1 VVKVV
6 VVEVNVEQVVQEI
19 RPQQLLVKEILVEME
34 VLLYLL
40 VEVVVVLVL

>member
-1 VVKVV
+1 MV

-19 RPQQLLVKEILVEME
+19 RHQQLLIKEILVEME

>member
-1 VVKVV
+1 VVQVV

-19 RPQQLLVKEILVEME
+19 HPQQLLVKEIMVEME

-40 VEVVVVLVL
+40 VEAVVVLVL